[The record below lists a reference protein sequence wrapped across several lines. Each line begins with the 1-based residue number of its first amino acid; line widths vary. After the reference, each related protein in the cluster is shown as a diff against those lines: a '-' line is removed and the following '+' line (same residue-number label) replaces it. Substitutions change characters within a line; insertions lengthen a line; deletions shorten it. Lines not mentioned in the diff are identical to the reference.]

1 MYVVLRIIHGR
12 QFVLAIITT
21 GVGCYHLVGMKV
33 IIIQEVH
40 NEINKS
46 NVPDQFHLKKKAKI
60 TP

>member
-1 MYVVLRIIHGR
+1 M
-12 QFVLAIITT
+12 LAIITM

-40 NEINKS
+40 SEINKS